1 MQLIEVDALIKD
13 LQTCG
18 CVTVYG
24 RQFIDAVI
32 HRINLHT
39 TVDAVPIEEHRKL
52 CHEFYMQGKMEGA
65 FEATQGSDVVPVVHG
80 QWVGTHDGWYYSY
93 SCSECEAEAL
103 TKEETM
109 HDQVCSAYC
118 PHCGAR
124 MDGDANG

>member
-24 RQFIDAVI
+24 RQFVDAVI

-39 TVDAVPIEEHRKL
+39 TVDAVPVEEHRKL

-65 FEATQGSDVVPVVHG
+65 FETTQGSDVVPVVHG
-80 QWVGTHDGWYYSY
+80 WWEKGCW
-93 SCSECEAEAL
+93 CSICHHFSMNAYI
-103 TKEETM
+103 KEYPNY
-109 HDQVCSAYC
+109 CSS
-118 PHCGAR
+118 CGAR
-124 MDGDANG
+124 MDGDVNG